1 MNYLE
6 YLQDGN
12 VVDKWY
18 QKAKKFSLKDL
29 FKKSEEQTSEG
40 DNNNNSVYKKQSN
53 IEKKINKSWQKDNYK
68 NLTKGVPPGAVGNP
82 THKW

>member
-12 VVDKWY
+12 VVSKWY
-18 QKAKKFSLKDL
+18 QKAKKL
-29 FKKSEEQTSEG
+29 FKKPEEQTPDG
-40 DNNNNSVYKKQSN
+40 DNNNNTVYKKTSE
-53 IEKKINKSWQKDNYK
+53 IEKRINKNWKRDNYK
-68 NLTKGVPPGAVGNP
+68 NLTRGVPPGAVNNP